1 MREADTF
8 VAVNDDEGA
17 NFGRSMGD
25 GHLFVK
31 RILSNNKK
39 ENDGSC
45 KNNGGIAVQKSGRA
59 LKVHTGNVPHLIS
72 LGSDRLSTAVTV
84 HPLPKGT

>member
-1 MREADTF
+1 MQKADTF
-8 VAVNDDEGA
+8 VPIDDDEGA
-17 NFGRSMGD
+17 NFGRGMGD

-31 RILSNNKK
+31 RMCSNNKK
-39 ENDGSC
+39 EHDGSC
-45 KNNGGIAVQKSGRA
+45 ENNGGIAVQKSGRA
-59 LKVHTGNVPHLIS
+59 LKVHAGNVPHLVS